1 MNESD
6 FKSLKE
12 ISMFKKFGDDKLK
25 EFFKAFDRKK
35 YAAGDIVFKEGD
47 EGNTLFILI
56 EGEVVIEK
64 KLDEEGKEFK
74 QLALLSAG
82 EFFGEMA
89 VIEEKARTAQARA
102 YADTVLYELSHQ
114 DFFNF
119 IKEQPETGIPFL
131 VEITKTVLRRLQN
144 TSNELTMLFDLSN
157 LVMEDHESSKEFLI
171 KAAGEIAPYLDGIWN
186 IDAHMY
192 NQFNEE
198 YDLVLSQEKFKEE
211 KKISLSGKEI
221 KTGWFNERA
230 YVAVFNLKDKKLG
243 YILFSKE
250 TDLSNVERNN
260 LSTIFN
266 TISSILA
273 SAMENIDHRAELLL
287 MEKLKEKKYT
297 I

>member
-6 FKSLKE
+6 FKNLKE
-12 ISMFKKFGDDKLK
+12 VSMFKNFDDNRLK
-25 EFFKAFDRKK
+25 EFFKTFKK
-35 YAAGDIVFKEGD
+35 KEYAAGDIIFKEGSA
-47 EGNTLFILI
+47 GNTLLILI
-56 EGEVVIEK
+56 EGEVIIEK
-64 KLDEEGKEFK
+64 KLDEDEKEFK
-74 QLALLSAG
+74 QLAFLSAG

-89 VIEEKARTAQARA
+89 VIEEKPRTAQARA
-102 YADTVLYELSHQ
+102 CADTVLYELNHR
-114 DFFNF
+114 DFFSF
-119 IKEQPETGIPFL
+119 IKEHPETGIPFL

-144 TSNELTMLFDLSN
+144 TSNELIMLFDLSK
-157 LVMEDHESSKEFLI
+157 LVMEDHASSKEFLT

-186 IDAHMY
+186 LDAYMY

-198 YDLVLSQEKFKEE
+198 YDAVLSQEKFKEA
-211 KKISLSGKEI
+211 KKISICEEDI

-230 YVAVFNLKDKKLG
+230 YIAVFNLNDKKLG

-250 TDLSNVERNN
+250 TELSDFEKNN

>member
-1 MNESD
+1 MNDSD

-12 ISMFKKFGDDKLK
+12 ISMFKKFDDEKLK
-25 EFFKAFDRKK
+25 EFFKTFQQKK
-35 YAAGDIVFKEGD
+35 YNAGDIIFEEGSA
-47 EGNTLFILI
+47 GNTLLILI

-89 VIEEKARTAQARA
+89 VIEEKPRTAQARA

-114 DFFNF
+114 DFFDF
-119 IKEQPETGIPFL
+119 IKEQPETGMPFL

-144 TSNELTMLFDLSN
+144 TSNELTMLFDLSK

-171 KAAGEIAPYLDGIWN
+171 KAASEIVPYLEGIWN
-186 IDAHMY
+186 IDAYIY
-192 NQFNEE
+192 NPFNEE
-198 YDLVLSQEKFKEE
+198 YDLALSQEKFKEE
-211 KKISLSGKEI
+211 KKLSVSDENI
-221 KTGWFNERA
+221 MNGWLNDRA
-230 YVAVFNLKDKKLG
+230 YVSVFSLKDKKLG
-243 YILFSKE
+243 YILFSRE
-250 TDLSNVERNN
+250 TDITNVQRNN

>member
-6 FKSLKE
+6 FENLKK
-12 ISMFKKFGDDKLK
+12 ISMFKNFDDEKLK
-25 EFFKAFDRKK
+25 EFFKTFSQKK
-35 YAAGDIVFKEGD
+35 YNAGDIIFKEGS
-47 EGNTLFILI
+47 EGNTLLILL

-64 KLDEEGKEFK
+64 KLDEEEKEFK
-74 QLALLSAG
+74 QLAHLSAG

-89 VIEEKARTAQARA
+89 VIEAKPRTAQARA
-102 YADTVLYELSHQ
+102 HADTVLYELKHQ

-144 TSNELTMLFDLSN
+144 TSNELTMLFDLSKF
-157 LVMEDHESSKEFLI
+157 VMEDHESSKEFLS

-186 IDAHMY
+186 IDAYMY

-198 YDLVLSQEKFKEE
+198 YDLVLSQEKFKQENKLTVSE
-211 KKISLSGKEI
+211 ADI
-221 KTGWFNERA
+221 KTGWLNERA
-230 YVAVFNLKDKKLG
+230 YIAVFNLKDKKLG

-250 TDLSNVERNN
+250 TDLTNFEKNN

>member
-12 ISMFKKFGDDKLK
+12 ISMFKKFEDDKLK
-25 EFFKAFDRKK
+25 EFFKAFDRKQ
-35 YAAGDIVFKEGD
+35 YASGDIVFKEGD

-102 YADTVLYELSHQ
+102 YADTVLYELSHH

-144 TSNELTMLFDLSN
+144 TSNELTMLFDLSKF
-157 LVMEDHESSKEFLI
+157 VMEDHESSKEFLT

-186 IDAHMY
+186 IDAYIY

-211 KKISLSGKEI
+211 KKISVSDESVMN
-221 KTGWFNERA
+221 GWLNDRA

-260 LSTIFN
+260 LSTIFT

>member
-1 MNESD
+1 MNDSD

-12 ISMFKKFGDDKLK
+12 ISMFKKFDDKKLK
-25 EFFKAFDRKK
+25 EFFKTFQQKK
-35 YAAGDIVFKEGD
+35 YNAGDIIFKEGSA
-47 EGNTLFILI
+47 GNTLLILI

-64 KLDEEGKEFK
+64 KLDEEEKEFK

-89 VIEEKARTAQARA
+89 VIEEKPRTAQARA

-119 IKEQPETGIPFL
+119 IKEQPETGMPFL

-144 TSNELTMLFDLSN
+144 TSNELTMLFDLSK

-171 KAAGEIAPYLDGIWN
+171 KAAGEIVPYLEGIWN
-186 IDAHMY
+186 IDVYIY

-198 YDLVLSQEKFKEE
+198 YDLALSQEKFKEE
-211 KKISLSGKEI
+211 KKLNVSDENIMN
-221 KTGWFNERA
+221 GWLNDRA
-230 YVAVFNLKDKKLG
+230 YVSVFSLKDKKLG
-243 YILFSKE
+243 YILFSRE
-250 TDLSNVERNN
+250 TDFTNVQRNN

-273 SAMENIDHRAELLL
+273 SAMENIDHRAELFL